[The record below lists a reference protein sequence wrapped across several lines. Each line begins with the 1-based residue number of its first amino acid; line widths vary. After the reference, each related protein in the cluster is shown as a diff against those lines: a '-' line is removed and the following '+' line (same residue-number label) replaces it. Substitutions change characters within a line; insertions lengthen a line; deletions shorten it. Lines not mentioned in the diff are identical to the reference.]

1 MKTAKRSA
9 SRAIDPPDLPAPTSL
24 ESLNIGSFAADSYEL
39 ATIEGVALN
48 DASASRL
55 QFDTCALARVELD
68 RTTLSNFRMVDV
80 RVERS
85 SAANGVWAK
94 PSLRRVAIVGCR
106 LTGLTVTEGELSDV
120 LFEECKA
127 DFLQLVSSRIR
138 NVRFENCVLTEAE
151 FQESTIE
158 RAVFIGCDLRN
169 ANLANAKLSEVDLR
183 GSKIEGL
190 LLDASQLGSLTV
202 DPSQA
207 MVIIQMLG
215 AKVG

>member
-1 MKTAKRSA
+1 MKTAKRSP

-24 ESLNIGSFAADSYEL
+24 ESLNIGSFAVDSYEL

-55 QFDTCALARVELD
+55 QFDTCVLTRIELD

-106 LTGLTVTEGELSDV
+106 LTGLTVTEGDLSDV
-120 LFEECKA
+120 LFDECKA
-127 DFLQLVSSRIR
+127 DFLQLVSSRIG

>member
-1 MKTAKRSA
+1 MKPAKLKA
-9 SRAIDPPDLPAPTSL
+9 SRAVDPPDLPAATSL
-24 ESLNIGSFAADSYEL
+24 ESLNIGGFAADSYEL
-39 ATIEGVALN
+39 AAIEGARLN

-55 QFDTCALARVELD
+55 QFDSCRLKRIELD
-68 RTTLSNFRMVDV
+68 RTTLTNLRMIDV
-80 RVERS
+80 SVERS
-85 SAANGVWAK
+85 SAANGTWAK

-106 LTGLTVTEGELSDV
+106 LTGLTVTEGDLSDV
-120 LFEECKA
+120 LFQECKA
-127 DFLQLVSSRIR
+127 DFFQLASSRIR
-138 NVRFENCVLTEAE
+138 SVRFENCVLAEAE
-151 FQESTIE
+151 FHESTIE

-169 ANLANAKLSEVDLR
+169 ANLAKAKLNEVDLR

-190 LLDASQLGSLTV
+190 MLDAAQLGSLTV